1 MESVIPRL
9 VQSLHKR
16 KGHPVVSVSEL
27 LLSFVAAYKDI
38 PQLRRQELFLS
49 LTDKIGADEFLFAL
63 IMLLIDKYPSRKSVL
78 DFAAGLVER
87 QKITTQLI
95 VSLSFPSV
103 KLPLTRFRP

>member
-16 KGHPVVSVSEL
+16 KGNPVVSVSEL

-38 PQLRRQELFLS
+38 PPQRRQELFLS
-49 LTDKIGADEFLFAL
+49 LTDKIGADGFLFAL
-63 IMLLIDKYPSRKSVL
+63 ILLLVDKYPSRKSVL

-87 QKITTQLI
+87 QRTTTQLI
-95 VSLSFPSV
+95 VGLLCTSV
-103 KLPLTRFRP
+103 TSPC

>member
-16 KGHPVVSVSEL
+16 KGHPVISVSEL

-38 PQLRRQELFLS
+38 PPQRRQELFLS

-63 IMLLIDKYPSRKSVL
+63 ILLLVDKYPGRKSVV

-87 QKITTQLI
+87 QTTTTQL
-95 VSLSFPSV
+95 VVGLQCTSV
-103 KLPLTRFRP
+103 ISPC

>member
-16 KGHPVVSVSEL
+16 KVPPVVSVSEL

-38 PQLRRQELFLS
+38 PPQRRQELFLS
-49 LTDKIGADEFLFAL
+49 LTDKTGADDFLFAL
-63 IMLLIDKYPSRKSVL
+63 ILLLIDKYPNRKSIL

-87 QKITTQLI
+87 QMTMTQL
-95 VSLSFPSV
+95 VVGLPSTLIT
-103 KLPLTRFRP
+103 LPC